1 MHDALSVYAV
11 CVVVLFLKMLAVSCY
26 QGYYRLC
33 YKALSAT
40 NNLKL
45 KQSQSRSVTHHQLR
59 PKVIVD
65 QLDIVVPQAAHR

>member
-1 MHDALSVYAV
+1 MHSALSVYAV
-11 CVVVLFLKMLAVSCY
+11 CVVVLFLKMLAISCY
-26 QGYYRLC
+26 QGYYRLR